1 MVKQHKHEAG
11 TILIEPV
18 DYNCGAILPE
28 PGFLEGARRLA
39 TEHGLILFFD
49 EIQSFAKKSPGGA
62 QQDFGVTPDICT
74 IGKSLG
80 AGLPLS
86 AIAGKA
92 ELMDRFKPVGDV
104 AHSGTFNA
112 PLSSILAGLAFV
124 RTIRTAAFWEHINDL
139 SMRLSH
145 GLTEIAGR
153 SPIACRFQVHGSRFG
168 LTFGTREPVTCYRD
182 SLCHRREDML
192 EFCRQ
197 TTARGVYFHDYGGG
211 PCHHGFSSVHTTAD
225 IDRVLQVIEDSLKA
239 M

>member
-1 MVKQHKHEAG
+1 MSEV
-11 TILIEPV
+11 V
-18 DYNCGAILPE
+18 V
-28 PGFLEGARRLA
+28 R
-39 TEHGLILFFD
+39 FD

-112 PLSSILAGLAFV
+112 PLPSILAGLAFV
-124 RTIRTAAFWEHINDL
+124 RAIRTPEFWQHIHSLSDRLGRGLNDI
-139 SMRLSH
+139 SQ
-145 GLTEIAGR
+145 R
-153 SPIACRFQVHGSRFG
+153 SPIPCRFQTHGSRFG
-168 LTFGTREPVTCYRD
+168 LTFGTREPVKNYRD
-182 SLCHRREDML
+182 SLCHRREVML

-197 TTARGVYFHDYGGG
+197 TTARGIYFHDYGGG
-211 PCHHGFSSVHTTAD
+211 PCHHGFSTAHNAAD
-225 IDRVLQVIEDSLKA
+225 IDKVLQVVADSLNA
-239 M
+239 MAVR

>member
-1 MVKQHKHEAG
+1 M
-11 TILIEPV
+11 
-18 DYNCGAILPE
+18 
-28 PGFLEGARRLA
+28 
-39 TEHGLILFFD
+39 ILFFD

-92 ELMDRFKPVGDV
+92 EHMDRFKPVGDV

-112 PLSSILAGLAFV
+112 PLFSILAGLAFV
-124 RTIRTAAFWEHINDL
+124 RTIRTSGFWQTIHSL
-139 SMRLSH
+139 SSQLSR
-145 GLTEIAGR
+145 GLSDISNR
-153 SPIACRFQVHGSRFG
+153 SPIPCRFQVHGSRFG
-168 LTFGTREPVTCYRD
+168 LTFGTREPVKCYRD
-182 SLCHRREDML
+182 SLCHRREQML

-225 IDRVLQVIEDSLKA
+225 IDRVLQVVEDSLKA
-239 M
+239 MS